1 MTNYFGKTR
10 LTKLL
15 YFYLESTSPA
25 KLAELKRE
33 LGEEGE
39 RREYKLY
46 YKKSHGSEW
55 LKTEIFVGE
64 VAFHFEIHSFGRSG
78 KCVTLR
84 ERRIVEGKGAEAPI
98 EKETFNGFAYYD
110 ANFCPINPR
119 NERVSYEL
127 VCEDIAKTTAGKTR
141 KE

>member
-1 MTNYFGKTR
+1 MTNYFGKAR

-33 LGEEGE
+33 LAEDED
-39 RREYKLY
+39 RREYKLNY
-46 YKKSHGSEW
+46 RKSRGSEW

-64 VAFHFEIHSFGRSG
+64 VAFYFEIYSFGESG
-78 KCVTLR
+78 KYVTLR
-84 ERRIVEGKGAEAPI
+84 ERRSIDDNDTGAPV
-98 EKETFNGFAYYD
+98 EKETFKGHAYYD
-110 ANFCPINPR
+110 VNFCPINPR
-119 NERVSYEL
+119 KERVSYEL
-127 VCEDIAKTTAGKTR
+127 MCENLAKTTAVRTR